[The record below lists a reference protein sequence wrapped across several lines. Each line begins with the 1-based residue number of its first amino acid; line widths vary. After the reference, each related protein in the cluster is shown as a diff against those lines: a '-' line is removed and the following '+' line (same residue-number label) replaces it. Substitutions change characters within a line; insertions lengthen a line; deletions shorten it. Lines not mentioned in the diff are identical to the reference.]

1 MVPYKRQFF
10 EMIID
15 KTLKFCKC
23 VSKGFVIYNSKFQNK
38 SDKNSGYMK
47 ENVRWRFRTSD

>member
-1 MVPYKRQFF
+1 
-10 EMIID
+10 MIID

-23 VSKGFVIYNSKFQNK
+23 VSKGFVIYNSKVQNK